1 MTADASSRDPEALS
15 ADRARIAADL
25 EALSTLTDDS
35 APGWTRQVF
44 SEPYREGRGHVRA
57 LMESA
62 GLEAHIDAAGNVI
75 GRLPG
80 IEPSLAPL
88 MSGSHTD
95 TVHGGGRFDG
105 MVGVVGAIEVARMLR
120 ENDVRL
126 RRDLL
131 VVDFLGEEPNEFGI
145 SCVGSRAIS
154 GQLTPAHLDRTAGD
168 DAGGERLGDAMLRFG
183 LDPTAALST
192 TWSPASLHAYLEL
205 HVEQGPLLE
214 RSGTTIGVVTAIA
227 GIERLLARFD
237 GRADH
242 AGTMPMTQRHD
253 ALIAAAEAILTI
265 EREACG
271 APVHGVSTTGRIES
285 SPGSFNIVPDRAAIW
300 AEMRSIDPVWLSGAR
315 GRVAERIAEQAAAR
329 GVETMLEWLNDQPP
343 VPTAPSLQDA
353 IAVSAGQLGHSW
365 EAVPSGAGHDAA
377 HMAHLG
383 PMGMLFVPS
392 VGGRSHVPE
401 EFTAE
406 SDIGAG
412 VDVLARTLVRLDA
425 TPRS

>member
-1 MTADASSRDPEALS
+1 MTTESSSGPIQLRADGSRV
-15 ADRARIAADL
+15 AADL
-25 EALSTLTDDS
+25 EALAGLTDDGE
-35 APGWTRQVF
+35 PGWTRQVF
-44 SEPYREGRGHVRA
+44 SEPYREGRGHIRD
-57 LMESA
+57 LMRSA
-62 GLEAHIDAAGNVI
+62 GLDAHIDAAGNVI
-75 GRLPG
+75 GRLAGRTPAL
-80 IEPSLAPL
+80 SPL

-95 TVHGGGRFDG
+95 TVRGGGRFDG

-120 ENDVRL
+120 ENDL
-126 RRDLL
+126 QLERDFL
-131 VVDFLGEEPNEFGI
+131 VVDFLGEEPNQFGI

-154 GQLTPAHLDRTAGD
+154 GQLTPEHLDRSDGV
-168 DAGGERLGDAMLRFG
+168 GGQRLGEAMAAFG
-183 LDPTAALST
+183 LDPTAALAST
-192 TWSPASLHAYLEL
+192 WAPASLHAYLEL
-205 HVEQGPLLE
+205 HVEQGPVLE
-214 RSGTTIGVVTAIA
+214 RSGNTIGVVTAIA

-242 AGTMPMTQRHD
+242 AGTMPMSQRHD

-285 SPGSFNIVPDRAAIW
+285 SPGSFNIVPDHAKIW
-300 AEMRSIDPVWLSGAR
+300 AEMRSVDPVWLSGAR
-315 GRVAERIAEQAAAR
+315 GRVAERIAQEAAAR
-329 GVETMLEWLNDQPP
+329 GVEVMLEWLTDQPP
-343 VPTAPSLQDA
+343 VPTAPSLQDS
-353 IAVSAGQLGHSW
+353 IAVSAEQLGHSW

-401 EFTAE
+401 EFTDAG
-406 SDIGAG
+406 DIAAG
-412 VDVLARTLVRLDA
+412 IDVLAATLVRLDT